1 MLRAWIVAG
10 VMGLGLPVAAQDAV
24 APLLTL
30 DQDRLFLESDF
41 GKATV
46 ERERAATVDLEQ
58 ENRRIEA
65 ELVAEE
71 QALTEARATLTPED
85 FAARAEAFD
94 AKVEQIRTEQDAKAR
109 QLTEGRERDRKA
121 FLEIAVP
128 VLAELLGDKKATAI
142 LEKNLVILS
151 LSAVDITDEAIARV
165 NAALAEQPD
174 PKP

>member
-1 MLRAWIVAG
+1 MLRAWIVVC
-10 VMGLGLPVAAQDAV
+10 VMGLGLPLAAQDAI

-41 GKATV
+41 GKATI
-46 ERERAATVDLEQ
+46 ERERVATSALEQ

-71 QALTEARATLTPED
+71 QALTDVRATLTPED
-85 FAARAEAFD
+85 FAAKAEAFD
-94 AKVEQIRTEQDAKAR
+94 AKVERIRSEQDAKAR
-109 QLTEGRERDRKA
+109 RLTEGRDQDRKA

-128 VLAELLGDKKATAI
+128 VLGELLGDKKATAI
-142 LEKNLVILS
+142 LDKNLVILS

-165 NAALAEQPD
+165 NAALAEKPT